1 MKTHQFAEMEL
12 AGLQN
17 QTVHTASIKALS
29 SISLHTSLL
38 LQLPAGEFA
47 GIYKPE
53 LPVLPWCRS
62 KTKFGGFTDTVWRDV
77 NEPKP
82 ALKLLKYVNLFA
94 DRI

>member
-47 GIYKPE
+47 SLE
-53 LPVLPWCRS
+53 
-62 KTKFGGFTDTVWRDV
+62 FTNQNCQCSHD
-77 NEPKP
+77 
-82 ALKLLKYVNLFA
+82 A
-94 DRI
+94 DRRQNLEVLLTQFEEM